1 MGDEYPPAGQ
11 QHFRVACGGMLARFI
26 YKRRAVTLPIVQ
38 VIYLYRFALI
48 QNDPLQLALFV
59 LQHLLT
65 CVRVVPC
72 QHLYH
77 FAVFQLTHT
86 GWVAI
91 LPIQVEIQCAVALAA
106 IPIKILTCGIAVE
119 FFHFAGGSI
128 KKVILIL

>member
-1 MGDEYPPAGQ
+1 M
-11 QHFRVACGGMLARFI
+11 
-26 YKRRAVTLPIVQ
+26 PIVQ

-65 CVRVVPC
+65 CVRVVQC

-77 FAVFQLTHT
+77 FAVFQLIHT
-86 GWVAI
+86 GWVA
-91 LPIQVEIQCAVALAA
+91 LAEIQCAVALAA
-106 IPIKILTCGIAVE
+106 IPIKIPTCGIAVE